1 MLLMLLSTFSNEDS
15 IDSPMQWLFSLW
27 LVVIAFSCVLPAW
40 GEDQWLEIASPHFRV
55 VTDGGER
62 RGRETALEF
71 EQMRSVFAQVFLK
84 DRSDGSVPVL
94 IVALKN
100 EKELSEF
107 APLYKGKPV
116 HTSGLC
122 QTGPDGNTILLDLLA
137 KNTWQVVVHEYGH
150 VMLSGL
156 RNSPAWFNEG
166 FAGYYSS
173 IKIFKKDAI
182 VGHPPDGFADVLNNE
197 KLLPVTTL
205 FGVTQGSPLY
215 NDERNQRSLFYAESW
230 LVVHYLWNSHMQ
242 AQMLKYLDLTR
253 HSVPVAD
260 AIKQAFKMSP
270 AEFDRAVEKYLREG
284 PKVSHLP
291 LPEPPEKARLAV
303 KLVAQLEAAAI
314 LADVHLH
321 EHDYE
326 EQGISEFQKILKED
340 PGNAAAHR
348 GLGYAYFNHHDLDA
362 AMPHLDQA
370 AEKNPMDWQ
379 VHYYQAMLL
388 SQKQDNAAAEKME
401 REALRVTE
409 LNPGFA
415 AGYGLLGFALMS
427 QHKSAQAAAA
437 YEKALS
443 LDPGN
448 EADTLNLA
456 ELYSLQGR
464 LVDAKP
470 LFLRLQNSSNET
482 IATAARS
489 HLDLMK

>member
-1 MLLMLLSTFSNEDS
+1 
-15 IDSPMQWLFSLW
+15 
-27 LVVIAFSCVLPAW
+27 
-40 GEDQWLEIASPHFRV
+40 
-55 VTDGGER
+55 
-62 RGRETALEF
+62 
-71 EQMRSVFAQVFLK
+71 
-84 DRSDGSVPVL
+84 
-94 IVALKN
+94 
-100 EKELSEF
+100 
-107 APLYKGKPV
+107 
-116 HTSGLC
+116 
-122 QTGPDGNTILLDLLA
+122 
-137 KNTWQVVVHEYGH
+137 
-150 VMLSGL
+150 
-156 RNSPAWFNEG
+156 
-166 FAGYYSS
+166 
-173 IKIFKKDAI
+173 
-182 VGHPPDGFADVLNNE
+182 
-197 KLLPVTTL
+197 
-205 FGVTQGSPLY
+205 VTQGSPLY

-242 AQMLKYLDLTR
+242 GQMLKYLDLTR

-291 LPEPPEKARLAV
+291 LPEPPEKVRLAV

-370 AEKNPMDWQ
+370 AEKNPEDWQ